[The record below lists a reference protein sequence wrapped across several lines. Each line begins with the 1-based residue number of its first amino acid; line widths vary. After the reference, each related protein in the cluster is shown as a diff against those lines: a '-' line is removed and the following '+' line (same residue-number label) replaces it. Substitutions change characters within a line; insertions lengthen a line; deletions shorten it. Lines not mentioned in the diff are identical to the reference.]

1 MDEDDCYFFYGGFCS
16 QWFRSDFVVNGVE
29 YNTAEQYMMA
39 MKAAEFGDTD
49 IQQEIME
56 SDSPRDQKALG
67 RQVRDFDP
75 DRWNAVARDH
85 VYDGNYAKFTQN
97 EGFKLSLL
105 ATGDKELV
113 EASPTDCIWGIG
125 LGIDDERREDRGNWR
140 GTNWLGEVLMKVRED
155 IRAGVK
161 TEPGEFPWN

>member
-1 MDEDDCYFFYGGFCS
+1 MDEDCYFFYGGYCS
-16 QWFRSDFVVNGVE
+16 QWFHSDFVVKEVE

-56 SDSPRDQKALG
+56 SESPRDQKALG

-75 DRWNAVARDH
+75 DHWNAVARDH
-85 VYDGNYAKFTQN
+85 VYEGNYAKFTQN
-97 EGFKLSLL
+97 EGLKLCLL

-113 EASPTDCIWGIG
+113 EASPTDRIWGIG

-140 GTNWLGEVLMKVRED
+140 GTNWLGEVLMKVRDD

-161 TEPGEFPWN
+161 TETGDFPWN